1 MTSAP
6 PEEPGSESW
15 IAGYKPRQ
23 SERTALN
30 TKTRLTQ
37 QNWYSVEVTLCDL
50 SSTGFRALCDDNVT
64 IGSYVMLDVPGLGQV
79 RAQVRWQVWGKMG
92 GQFLDPIRLSR
103 CEWSAIKAPGADQP
117 AQTVEG

>member
-1 MTSAP
+1 MTEH
-6 PEEPGSESW
+6 PEDLGFESQSSD
-15 IAGYKPRQ
+15 YKARQ

-50 SSTGFRALCDDNVT
+50 SSTGFRALCDDSVS
-64 IGSYVMLDVPGLGQV
+64 IGSYVMLDVPGLGAV
-79 RAQVRWQVWGKMG
+79 RAQVRWQVGGKMG

-103 CEWSAIKAPGADQP
+103 CEWSAIKAPA
-117 AQTVEG
+117 AAA